1 MKRASPAPSV
11 PAAARTRLL
20 SALLPAPLLSVLLF
34 VLWLLLVRAPGA
46 GDVLLGAL
54 LAVAIPVL
62 TAPLRPLPVRVRRPI
77 VILRL
82 VRDVVVDVVIANVRV
97 AGVVLRARRTLPP
110 SAFVRVPLELRDA
123 NGLAALAVITTI
135 TPGTVWCEMA
145 LDRSAILLHVLEV
158 DDEAAFVRQFK
169 ARYERPLIEIF
180 Q

>member
-1 MKRASPAPSV
+1 VPSAS
-11 PAAARTRLL
+11 RTRPRVL
-20 SALLPAPLLSVLLF
+20 LLPAPLLSVLLF

-54 LAVAIPVL
+54 LALAIPVL
-62 TAPLRPLPVRVRRPI
+62 TAPLRPLPVRVRRPG

-82 VRDVVVDVVIANVRV
+82 VRDVVIDVVIANVRV
-97 AGVVLRARRTLPP
+97 AAAVLRAGRALPH
-110 SAFVRVPLELRDA
+110 SAFVRVPLELRDG

-145 LDRSAILLHVLEV
+145 LDRSAILLHVLQV
-158 DDEAAFVRQFK
+158 DDEAAFVGQFK

-180 Q
+180 E